1 MAKHKHYDLIVAWAE
16 GKIIQ
21 VSGLVDGTWNDWPSS
36 IFPDLCGRYEYR
48 VKPEP
53 KPDVKS
59 YYHAHSGGI
68 ATIAR
73 AEYNLALTFD
83 GETGKL
89 KSAKVLNQE
98 GE

>member
-1 MAKHKHYDLIVAWAE
+1 MAKHKHYDCIVAWAE
-16 GKIIQ
+16 GKEIQ
-21 VSGLVDGTWNDWPSS
+21 LFEDGHWADVQLPFWYENN
-36 IFPDLCGRYEYR
+36 EYR

-89 KSAKVLNQE
+89 KSAKVLNQD
-98 GE
+98 